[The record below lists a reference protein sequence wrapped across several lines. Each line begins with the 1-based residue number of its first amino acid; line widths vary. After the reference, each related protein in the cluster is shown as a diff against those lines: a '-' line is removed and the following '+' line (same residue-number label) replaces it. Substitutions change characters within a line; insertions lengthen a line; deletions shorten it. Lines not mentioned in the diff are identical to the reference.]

1 MTERRAH
8 LSAAVLF
15 LALSALMLWPL
26 PRLMARAAPQPT
38 DPCINTW
45 TYDWVW
51 HATTHLGVGLFDA
64 NAMYPDGPSLA
75 FIEHQFGIAMF
86 GFPLRAAGA
95 PPHLVHNVLLILGFA
110 FSGYGAFV
118 LARVVTGS
126 WWAPVC
132 SGIFFAFLPWRF
144 THLTQTQHLWA
155 GWLPLMLAALIVFAR
170 NPTWQ
175 RALIFGVA
183 FYMNGLTNMHWMAFG
198 SVAMALTALVFL
210 VRKPRAL
217 LLLGAATAGAT
228 LLLLPLLLPYRE
240 VRQRYAF
247 RGDAEETR
255 RYSAV
260 PGDWLSPNFHTR
272 LHMKMNA
279 NDGTTDPERWLFPGF
294 GGVLLAL
301 IGLIG
306 PVGKEKKLRRL
317 VLVTGLLWIVIGF
330 LFSLGL
336 NAPFHRF
343 LYDHVALFNGIRT
356 PARWAMIAYTG
367 LALLAGIG
375 AVKLCRWRIAGPLV
389 AALLLFELRAAPLQ
403 WHFLETDPP
412 PVYTWLA
419 TENNRGPILELPIRR
434 GGTEYSYLLHST
446 IHHRKLVN
454 GITGGILPTHEE
466 MVRAFEQRPVDIA
479 ILDRLAEIGVTTLVV
494 HADGDTVGEETAAI
508 RYFLSRAMDAG
519 KLRFV
524 ARFDRGIEGD
534 YVFVLGKGDARPFYG
549 PQPATRPIGWLD
561 EPQPGEEI
569 RGPLRVKGWALSPAG
584 IRHVRVFVNNRADRY
599 DAELF
604 ARPDVGALYPWHD
617 TSRAGFTVDI
627 PRNREGGTDVEVE
640 ITDVRGEIVR
650 LPQRW
655 FVWSR

>member
-8 LSAAVLF
+8 LVAAVLF

-51 HATTHLGVGLFDA
+51 HSTIHRGVGLFDA

-75 FIEHQFGIAMF
+75 FIEHQYGIAMF
-86 GFPLRAAGA
+86 GFPFRAAGA
-95 PPHLVHNVLLILGFA
+95 PPHFVHNVLLLLGFA
-110 FSGYGAFV
+110 FSGYGAFA
-118 LARVVTGS
+118 LGRMVTGS
-126 WWAPVC
+126 WWAAVC

-155 GWLPLMLAALIVFAR
+155 AWLPLMLAALFAFAR

-175 RALIFGVA
+175 RAVIFGVA
-183 FYMNGLTNMHWMAFG
+183 FFMNGLTNMHWMAFG
-198 SVAMALTALVFL
+198 SLAMGLTALLFL

-217 LLLGAATAGAT
+217 LLLGGAT
-228 LLLLPLLLPYRE
+228 TIASLLLLPFLLPYRD
-240 VRQRYAF
+240 VRQRYGF
-247 RGDAEETR
+247 RGDIEETR

-260 PGDWLSPNFHTR
+260 PGDWASPNFHTR

-294 GGVLLAL
+294 GGVALAL
-301 IGLIG
+301 IGVVG
-306 PVGKEKKLRRL
+306 PVGREKKIRRL
-317 VLVTGLLWIVIGF
+317 VLATGLLWIVIGF

-343 LYDHVALFNGIRT
+343 LFEHVALFNGIRT

-375 AVKLCRWRIAGPLV
+375 AVKLCRWRVAGPLI

-403 WHFLETDPP
+403 WHSLETDPA
-412 PVYTWLA
+412 PVYLWLA
-419 TENNRGPILELPIRR
+419 EEEDRGPILELPIRR
-434 GGTEYSYLLHST
+434 GGTEYSYLLHAT

-454 GITGGILPTHEE
+454 GITGGVMPVHEE
-466 MVRAFEQRPVDIA
+466 MVRAFEARPVDVA
-479 ILDRLAEIGVTTLVV
+479 VVDRLGRIGVTTIVV
-494 HADGDTVGEETAAI
+494 HGDAMSGEETAVI
-508 RYFLSRAMDAG
+508 RHFLDRAMDER
-519 KLRFV
+519 KLRFIG
-524 ARFDRGIEGD
+524 RFERGVEGD
-534 YVFVLGKGDARPFYG
+534 YVFRLGNGDARPFYG
-549 PQPATRPIGWLD
+549 PQPASRAIGWLD
-561 EPQPGEEI
+561 VPRAGEEV
-569 RGPLRVKGWALSPAG
+569 RGAVRVRGWALAPAG
-584 IRHVRVFVNNRADRY
+584 IRHVKVFVNNRARSY
-599 DAELF
+599 DAELY

-617 TSRAGFTVDI
+617 ATRAGFTIDI
-627 PRNREGGTDVEVE
+627 PRDREGGTDVEVE
-640 ITDVRGEIVR
+640 ITDARGETVT